1 MYAHSH
7 NDVVVSVG
15 CSGLVPLEQYCK
27 DYGELQK
34 HFSKTWCKD
43 KGQQPN
49 IISIFR
55 IVNPSLEQKLNGYL
69 SSIPWLYRKTERYY
83 HGTQLHCDLSEYLQ
97 PCSNARC
104 GICGITK
111 KGFDPNRISS
121 SYWQRFGKGFYF
133 APNSSKAY
141 DYPVAGRAGNTPPVA
156 TLPYRALLVCDVV
169 PGRKYTLRTNVPS
182 LQGPPPGYHSVYGR
196 AKWLWFKVS
205 PHLNYDELVVFNAAA
220 IRPSF
225 ILLCENLI

>member
-1 MYAHSH
+1 M
-7 NDVVVSVG
+7 
-15 CSGLVPLEQYCK
+15 PLEQYCK
-27 DYGELQK
+27 EYRELQK

-43 KGQQPN
+43 KGQQPS
-49 IISIFR
+49 IKSIFR

-69 SSIPWLYRKTERYY
+69 SSIPWLYRKTGRYY

-97 PCSNARC
+97 PCCNAGC

-121 SYWQRFGKGFYF
+121 SNWQRFGNGFYF

-141 DYPVAGRAGNTPPVA
+141 DYPLAGRAGNTPPIA
-156 TLPYRALLVCDVV
+156 THTCRALLVCDVA
-169 PGRKYTLRTNVPS
+169 PGHKRILYKNDPS
-182 LQGPPPGYHSVYGR
+182 LKGPPPGYHSVYGQ
-196 AKWLWFKVS
+196 AKLWIIRVS
-205 PHLNYDELVVFNAAA
+205 QDLNYDELVVYNAAA

-225 ILLCENLI
+225 ILLCENLRQQ